1 MSRCFYHYDTHQSC
15 RLKLPRRQLIDWI
28 KIIRNS
34 RVKCFVKSIDNLE
47 KLPWEP
53 QTRFRGMLRGRFL
66 GISDGVEVS
75 KNTVLA
81 FVHNAAMK
89 EVELDALARL
99 LGLKEVEECT
109 NVS

>member
-1 MSRCFYHYDTHQSC
+1 
-15 RLKLPRRQLIDWI
+15 
-28 KIIRNS
+28 
-34 RVKCFVKSIDNLE
+34 
-47 KLPWEP
+47 
-53 QTRFRGMLRGRFL
+53 MLRGRFL